1 MPHLAQAPAW
11 PAAVGVEFLQ
21 PLLCGCKA
29 AGLVVG
35 PRNDYEG
42 LLQGR
47 LLCSHKGVAA
57 GTRPPR
63 RPWAAASVGAL
74 HVIRQVTCSLVV
86 PTCLCS
92 CHSGAE

>member
-1 MPHLAQAPAW
+1 
-11 PAAVGVEFLQ
+11 
-21 PLLCGCKA
+21 
-29 AGLVVG
+29 
-35 PRNDYEG
+35 
-42 LLQGR
+42 
-47 LLCSHKGVAA
+47 VAA